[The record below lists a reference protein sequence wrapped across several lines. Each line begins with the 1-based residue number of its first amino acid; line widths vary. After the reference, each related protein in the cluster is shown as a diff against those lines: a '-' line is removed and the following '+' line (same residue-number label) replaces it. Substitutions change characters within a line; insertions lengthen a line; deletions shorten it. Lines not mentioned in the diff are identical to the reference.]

1 MSREG
6 RGGKKKRTDGMSRV
20 VEHLGVTR
28 EQQMSSRGR
37 EEQISAKYKLS
48 PMGRWEHRNRN
59 GVTRSHSY
67 SFYLRFPFT

>member
-20 VEHLGVTR
+20 VEHLGVAW

-37 EEQISAKYKLS
+37 EEQIGE
-48 PMGRWEHRNRN
+48 GRREGRRRE
-59 GVTRSHSY
+59 GRS
-67 SFYLRFPFT
+67 R